1 MKMIGWLFNRQHIP
15 ARSRSIAGG
24 IGVAILLMTTGIA
37 VAQDPATPPAASGAP
52 VSAPNGYV
60 IHQAI
65 DAGGHLNN
73 LSGSGSMYDT
83 MINQKSGPR
92 ILGETFELHALPSNK
107 NPLVDDLKAF
117 SNGFGGDPMN
127 FAKLDFSKG
136 KVYEFS
142 GLFRRDRR
150 YFDYDLLGN
159 PNIPGG
165 QTIPIGPAA
174 SPTGSLAWPQ
184 LNTSAFLFNT
194 VRRMTDTS
202 LTLLPLSQFTLRFNY
217 SHNNFEGPSLSP
229 SGYQV
234 AGSYDVH
241 LFEFQRHSTDDYTAA
256 LDWKPVQGTR
266 LTFEE
271 QIDHFKE
278 NSFFTLD
285 SNYFNVQEADG
296 TKVELLANY
305 DMLTPYTSASCNA
318 GSTGGNPTLTAANPG
333 GLPIINPACA
343 VSTSYLRTAPTRV
356 LFPTEIFRLQSTS
369 LKNISMNGD
378 LRYTKATMTL
388 PYYNENFNGLTVGT
402 KTAGATRALAYTGT
416 GSGQREAVA
425 ADYGIVWQLTP
436 KFSLSE
442 QIDYSQVHQPGTTTM
457 TGLTTVTTPLDTTT
471 STGNETVNNPVLI
484 TTASAQGASTFEGS
498 GTVGTPWPAYF
509 GQKFTTNNLTATWD
523 ATARSSFSLTYRYRT
538 HVIAENAYS
547 PATSTVAVDPGGNPG
562 NLPLTPGET
571 NNGTVTI
578 NENGGI
584 FNAALHPATNWDL
597 NGSVEVL
604 YDDNAF
610 TPMGP
615 RQTRHYRVHTLYR
628 PTTWATISG
637 AYNDLERHNNTNN
650 SKSTPIDGPLNHV
663 DYSRVFSAAA
673 DLAPSEH
680 YGFDFDYAYSDVY
693 LASNICYDGGASAA
707 LPVAAAPANG
717 AGCPGATV
725 RGASYLEFGPV
736 KNFMHA
742 PTNSGSAALNISP
755 NDKVH
760 ANLGYR
766 ISSVNGSRFFNDP
779 RDVNG
784 SMVSN
789 YQSPFFNIAYTV
801 HPGWIV
807 RADYN
812 FYRYAEGGP
821 SGAQYCST
829 STTLPSATTA
839 APVVLC
845 SSLTGVQTGMTLSNA
860 GETLARNFSANNVTL
875 GMHWEF

>member
-1 MKMIGWLFNRQHIP
+1 MKNVGWLTRIRNQQPSF
-15 ARSRSIAGG
+15 AMFLGMVVAMFLAAACIA
-24 IGVAILLMTTGIA
+24 L
-37 VAQDPATPPAASGAP
+37 AQDPAAPAPGAP
-52 VSAPNGYV
+52 VSAPDGYV
-60 IHQAI
+60 LHQSI
-65 DAGGHLNN
+65 DVGGHMNGLT
-73 LSGSGSMYDT
+73 GSGAMYDT
-83 MINQKSGPR
+83 LINQKSGPR
-92 ILGETFELHALPSNK
+92 VFGETFELHALSANK

-127 FAKLDFSKG
+127 FAKLDFSKARF
-136 KVYEFS
+136 YEFS

-174 SPTGSLAWPQ
+174 SPTGSIPWPQ

-202 LTLLPLSQFTLRFNY
+202 LNLFPLSQFTLRFNY
-217 SHNNFEGPSLSP
+217 SHNNMEGPSLSP
-229 SGYQV
+229 SGYQL

-256 LDWKPVQGTR
+256 MDWKPVLGTR
-266 LTFEE
+266 LTLEE

-285 SNYFNVQEADG
+285 PNYFYVQEADG

-305 DMLTPYTSASCNA
+305 DMLTPYTASSCNTSSL
-318 GSTGGNPTLTAANPG
+318 GSNPMLSAANPG

-343 VSTSYLRTAPTRV
+343 VAVSYLRTAPTRA

-369 LKNISMNGD
+369 IKNVSMNGEF
-378 LRYTKATMTL
+378 RYTNANLNL
-388 PYYNENFNGLTVGT
+388 PFYNDDFQGLS
-402 KTAGATRALAYTGT
+402 GATRSWAYLAT
-416 GSGQREAVA
+416 GSARRQAVA
-425 ADYGIVWQLTP
+425 ADYGILWQVMP

-442 QIDYSQVHQPGTTTM
+442 QASYSNVHQPGTTTM
-457 TGLTTVTTPLDTTT
+457 LSLVTQTVPTTA
-471 STGNETVNNPVLI
+471 GNETINYPTLTS
-484 TTASAQGASTFEGS
+484 TTSAQGASTFEGS
-498 GTVGTPWPAYF
+498 GTIGTPWPAYF
-509 GQKFTTNNLTATWD
+509 GQRFFTNNLTATWD
-523 ATARSSFSLTYRYRT
+523 ATPRSTFSLTYRYRT

-547 PATSTVAVDPGGNPG
+547 AATSTAAADPGGNPG

-584 FNAALHPATNWDL
+584 FNAALRPAANWDV
-597 NGSVEVL
+597 NGSVEML

-615 RQTRHYRVHTLYR
+615 RQTLHYRVHTIYR
-628 PTTWATISG
+628 PKTWATISG

-650 SKSTPIDGPLNHV
+650 SGSTPVDGPLNHV
-663 DYSRVFSAAA
+663 DHSRIFSAAA
-673 DLAPSEH
+673 ELAPNEH
-680 YGFDFDYAYSDVY
+680 FGFDLDYAYSDVY

-736 KNFMHA
+736 KNFMDA
-742 PTNSGSAALNISP
+742 PTQSGSAAFSVSP
-755 NDKVH
+755 SPKSH
-760 ANLGYR
+760 ANAGYR
-766 ISSVNGSRFFNDP
+766 ISDVNGSRFFNDP

-784 SMVSN
+784 SLASK
-789 YQSPFFNIAYTV
+789 YQTPFVNLAYTV
-801 HPGWIV
+801 HTGV
-807 RADYN
+807 TLRAEYD
-812 FYRYAEGGP
+812 FYSYGEGGP
-821 SGAQYCST
+821 SGAKYCTT
-829 STTLPSATTA
+829 STTLPTATTA

-845 SSLTGVQTGMTLSNA
+845 SSLTGVQTGITLSNA
-860 GETLARNFSANNVTL
+860 GETMAREFHANNLTV

>member
-1 MKMIGWLFNRQHIP
+1 
-15 ARSRSIAGG
+15 
-24 IGVAILLMTTGIA
+24 
-37 VAQDPATPPAASGAP
+37 
-52 VSAPNGYV
+52 
-60 IHQAI
+60 
-65 DAGGHLNN
+65 
-73 LSGSGSMYDT
+73 
-83 MINQKSGPR
+83 
-92 ILGETFELHALPSNK
+92 
-107 NPLVDDLKAF
+107 
-117 SNGFGGDPMN
+117 
-127 FAKLDFSKG
+127 
-136 KVYEFS
+136 
-142 GLFRRDRR
+142 LFRRDRR

-165 QTIPIGPAA
+165 QAIPIGPTA

-241 LFEFQRHSTDDYTAA
+241 LFEYQRHSTDDYTFAM
-256 LDWKPVQGTR
+256 DWKPVQGTR

-305 DMLTPYTSASCNA
+305 DMLTPYTTSSCNA
-318 GSTGGNPTLTAANPG
+318 GSMGGNPMLTAATTG

-343 VSTSYLRTAPTRV
+343 VSTSYLRTAPTRA

-369 LKNISMNGD
+369 LKNISMNGEF
-378 LRYTKATMTL
+378 RYTKAKMNM
-388 PYYNENFNGLTVGT
+388 PFYNENFQGLTVGS
-402 KTAGATRALAYTGT
+402 KTAGATRSLAYVAT

-425 ADYGIVWQLTP
+425 ADYGVVWQITP

-442 QIDYSQVHQPGTTTM
+442 QINYSLVHQPGTTTM
-457 TGLTTVTTPLDTTT
+457 LRLTTSTTPLDTTT
-471 STGNETVNNPVLI
+471 STGNETINNPTVI
-484 TTASAQGASTFEGS
+484 TTISAQGASTFEGS
-498 GTVGTPWPAYF
+498 GNIGAPSPDYF

-523 ATARSSFSLTYRYRT
+523 ATARSTFSLTYRYRT
-538 HVIAENAYS
+538 HVIGEGIPNNTALA
-547 PATSTVAVDPGGNPG
+547 PGA
-562 NLPLTPGET
+562 T

-584 FNAALHPATNWDL
+584 FNAALHPAHNWDL

-615 RQTRHYRVHTLYR
+615 RQTKHYRVHTLYR
-628 PTTWATISG
+628 PKTWATISG

-650 SKSTPIDGPLNHV
+650 TGSTPIDGPLNHV

-680 YGFDFDYAYSDVY
+680 YGFDIDYAYSDVY
-693 LASNICYDGGASAA
+693 LASNICYDGGATAA
-707 LPVAAAPANG
+707 LPLAAAPANG

-742 PTNSGSAALNISP
+742 PTQTGSAAFTVSP
-755 NDKVH
+755 STKAH
-760 ANLGYR
+760 ASAGYR

-784 SMVSN
+784 SLVSK
-789 YQSPFFNIAYTV
+789 YQTPFFNVAYTV
-801 HPGWIV
+801 HPGVIL
-807 RADYN
+807 RAEYD
-812 FYRYAEGGP
+812 FYSYGEGGP
-821 SGAQYCST
+821 SGAKYCST
-829 STTLPSATTA
+829 SAALPSATTP

-860 GETLARNFSANNVTL
+860 GETMARGFHANNLTL

>member
-15 ARSRSIAGG
+15 TRSRRIAGG
-24 IGVAILLMTTGIA
+24 VGVAILLVTTGIA
-37 VAQDPATPPAASGAP
+37 IAQDPASPPAASGAQ
-52 VSAPNGYV
+52 VSAPDGYV
-60 IHQAI
+60 IHQSI
-65 DAGGHLNN
+65 DVGGRMNGLT
-73 LSGSGSMYDT
+73 GSGAMYDT
-83 MINQKSGPR
+83 LINQKSGPR
-92 ILGETFELHALPSNK
+92 VLGETFELHALSTNK

-165 QTIPIGPAA
+165 QAIPIGPTA

-241 LFEFQRHSTDDYTAA
+241 LFEYQRQSTDDYTFAM
-256 LDWKPVQGTR
+256 DWKPVQGTR

-305 DMLTPYTSASCNA
+305 DMLTPYTTSSCNA
-318 GSTGGNPTLTAANPG
+318 GSMGGNPMLTAATTG

-343 VSTSYLRTAPTRV
+343 VSTSYLRTAPTRA

-369 LKNISMNGD
+369 LKNISMNGEF
-378 LRYTKATMTL
+378 RYTKAKMNM
-388 PYYNENFNGLTVGT
+388 PFYNENFQGLTVGS
-402 KTAGATRALAYTGT
+402 KTAGATRSLAYVAT

-425 ADYGIVWQLTP
+425 ADYGVVWQITP

-442 QIDYSQVHQPGTTTM
+442 QINYSLVHQPGTTTM
-457 TGLTTVTTPLDTTT
+457 LRLTTSTTPLDTTT
-471 STGNETVNNPVLI
+471 STGNETINNPTVI
-484 TTASAQGASTFEGS
+484 TTISAQGASTFEGS
-498 GTVGTPWPAYF
+498 GNIGAPSPDYF

-523 ATARSSFSLTYRYRT
+523 ATARSTFSLTYRYRT
-538 HVIAENAYS
+538 HVIGEGIPNNTALA
-547 PATSTVAVDPGGNPG
+547 PGA
-562 NLPLTPGET
+562 T

-584 FNAALHPATNWDL
+584 FNAALHPAHNWDL

-615 RQTRHYRVHTLYR
+615 RQTKHYRVHTLYR
-628 PTTWATISG
+628 PKTWATISG

-650 SKSTPIDGPLNHV
+650 TGSTPIDGPLNHV

-680 YGFDFDYAYSDVY
+680 YGFDIDYAYSDVY
-693 LASNICYDGGASAA
+693 LASNICYDGGATAA
-707 LPVAAAPANG
+707 LPLAAAPANG

-742 PTNSGSAALNISP
+742 PTQTGSAAFTVSP
-755 NDKVH
+755 STKAH
-760 ANLGYR
+760 ASAGYR

-784 SMVSN
+784 SLVSK
-789 YQSPFFNIAYTV
+789 YQTPFFNVAYTV
-801 HPGWIV
+801 HPGVIL
-807 RADYN
+807 RAEYD
-812 FYRYAEGGP
+812 FYSYGEGGP
-821 SGAQYCST
+821 SGAKYCST
-829 STTLPSATTA
+829 SAALPSATTP

-860 GETLARNFSANNVTL
+860 GETMARGFHANNLTL

>member
-1 MKMIGWLFNRQHIP
+1 MI
-15 ARSRSIAGG
+15 
-24 IGVAILLMTTGIA
+24 VAMFLAAACIA
-37 VAQDPATPPAASGAP
+37 VAQDP
-52 VSAPNGYV
+52 SAPAPNPPMSAPDGYV
-60 IHQAI
+60 LHQSF
-65 DAGGHLNN
+65 DVGGHMDG
-73 LSGSGSMYDT
+73 LSGSGAMYDT
-83 MINQKSGPR
+83 LVNQKSGPR
-92 ILGETFELHALPSNK
+92 VLGETFELRALPSTK

-136 KVYEFS
+136 KYYEFS

-165 QTIPIGPAA
+165 QTIPIGPTAT
-174 SPTGSLAWPQ
+174 PTGSIPWPQ

-202 LTLLPLSQFTLRFNY
+202 LTLFPLSVFTLRAAY
-217 SHNNFEGPSLSP
+217 SHNNMEGPSLSP
-229 SGYQV
+229 SGYQF

-241 LFEFQRHSTDDYTAA
+241 LFEYQRHSTDDYTFA

-285 SNYFNVQEADG
+285 PNYFYVQEPDG

-305 DMLTPYTSASCNA
+305 DMLTPYTASSCNTA
-318 GSTGGNPTLTAANPG
+318 SMGGNPMLTTANAG

-343 VSTSYLRTAPTRV
+343 VAVSYLRTAPTRA
-356 LFPTEIFRLQSTS
+356 LFPTEIFRLQSSS
-369 LKNISMNGD
+369 LKNVSMNGEF
-378 LRYTKATMTL
+378 RYTKSDMKL
-388 PYYNENFNGLTVGT
+388 PYYNDIFQGL
-402 KTAGATRALAYTGT
+402 AGATRSLAYVAT
-416 GSGQREAVA
+416 GSARREAVA
-425 ADYGIVWQLTP
+425 ADYGVVWQATT
-436 KFSLSE
+436 KVSLSE
-442 QIDYSQVHQPGTTTM
+442 QIDFSNVHQPGTTTM
-457 TGLTTVTTPLDTTT
+457 LSLMTQTVPTTA
-471 STGNETVNNPVLI
+471 GNETLNYPTLTS
-484 TTASAQGASTFEGS
+484 TTAAQGASTFEGS
-498 GTVGTPWPAYF
+498 GAIGTPWPAYF
-509 GQKFTTNNLTATWD
+509 GQRFVTNNLTATWD
-523 ATARSSFSLTYRYRT
+523 ATPRTTFSLTYRYRA
-538 HVIAENAYS
+538 HVIAENAYAAAS
-547 PATSTVAVDPGGNPG
+547 GSTPVDPGGNPG
-562 NLPLTPGET
+562 NVPLTPGET

-584 FNAALHPATNWDL
+584 FNAAFRPTNNWDV

-615 RQTRHYRVHTLYR
+615 RQTKHYRVHTLYR
-628 PTTWATISG
+628 PTPWATISG

-650 SKSTPIDGPLNHV
+650 SGTTPADGPLDHV
-663 DYSRVFSAAA
+663 DHSRVFSVDA
-673 DLAPSEH
+673 DLAPNEH

-736 KNFMHA
+736 KNFMDA
-742 PTNSGSAALNISP
+742 PTQSGSASFTVSP
-755 NDKVH
+755 TTKAH
-760 ANLGYR
+760 ANAGYR
-766 ISSVNGSRFFNDP
+766 ISSVNGTRFYNDP
-779 RDVNG
+779 RDVAG
-784 SMVSN
+784 SLVSK
-789 YQSPFFNIAYTV
+789 YETPFVNVAYAV
-801 HPGWIV
+801 HPQLILK
-807 RADYN
+807 AEYD
-812 FYRYAEGGP
+812 FYGYGEGGP
-821 SGAQYCST
+821 SGAKYCST
-829 STTLPSATTA
+829 STTLPSATTP

-845 SSLTGVQTGMTLSNA
+845 SSLTGVQTGMTLTNA
-860 GETLARNFSANNVTL
+860 GETAPREFHANNLTL
-875 GMHWEF
+875 GVHWEF

>member
-1 MKMIGWLFNRQHIP
+1 MKNVGWLTRVRNQQPSLAMFVGMI
-15 ARSRSIAGG
+15 
-24 IGVAILLMTTGIA
+24 VAMFLAAACIA
-37 VAQDPATPPAASGAP
+37 VAQDP
-52 VSAPNGYV
+52 SAPAPNPPMSAPDGYV
-60 IHQAI
+60 LHQSF
-65 DAGGHLNN
+65 DVGGHMDG
-73 LSGSGSMYDT
+73 LSGSGAMYDT
-83 MINQKSGPR
+83 LVNQKSGPR
-92 ILGETFELHALPSNK
+92 VLGETFELRALPSTK

-136 KVYEFS
+136 KYYEFS

-165 QTIPIGPAA
+165 QTIPIGPTAT
-174 SPTGSLAWPQ
+174 PTGSIPWPQ

-202 LTLLPLSQFTLRFNY
+202 LTLFPLSVFTLRAAY
-217 SHNNFEGPSLSP
+217 SHNNMEGPSLSP
-229 SGYQV
+229 SGYQF

-241 LFEFQRHSTDDYTAA
+241 LFEYQRHSTDDYTFA

-285 SNYFNVQEADG
+285 PNYFYVQEPDG

-305 DMLTPYTSASCNA
+305 DMLTPYTASSCNTA
-318 GSTGGNPTLTAANPG
+318 SMGGNPMLTTANAG

-343 VSTSYLRTAPTRV
+343 VAVSYLRTAPTRA
-356 LFPTEIFRLQSTS
+356 LFPTEIFRLQSSS
-369 LKNISMNGD
+369 LKNVSMNGEF
-378 LRYTKATMTL
+378 RYTKSDMKL
-388 PYYNENFNGLTVGT
+388 PYYNDIFQGL
-402 KTAGATRALAYTGT
+402 AGATRSLAYVAT
-416 GSGQREAVA
+416 GSARREAVA
-425 ADYGIVWQLTP
+425 ADYGVVWQATT
-436 KFSLSE
+436 KVSLSE
-442 QIDYSQVHQPGTTTM
+442 QIDFSNVHQPGTTTM
-457 TGLTTVTTPLDTTT
+457 LSLMTQTVPTTA
-471 STGNETVNNPVLI
+471 GNETLNYPTLTS
-484 TTASAQGASTFEGS
+484 TTAAQGASTFEGS
-498 GTVGTPWPAYF
+498 GAIGTPWPAYF
-509 GQKFTTNNLTATWD
+509 GQRFVTNNLTATWD
-523 ATARSSFSLTYRYRT
+523 ATPRTTFSLTYRYRA
-538 HVIAENAYS
+538 HVIAENAYAAAS
-547 PATSTVAVDPGGNPG
+547 GSTPVDPGGNPG
-562 NLPLTPGET
+562 NVPLTPGET

-584 FNAALHPATNWDL
+584 FNAAFRPTNNWDV

-615 RQTRHYRVHTLYR
+615 RQTKHYRVHTLYR
-628 PTTWATISG
+628 PTPWATISG

-650 SKSTPIDGPLNHV
+650 SGTTPADGPLDHV
-663 DYSRVFSAAA
+663 DHSRVFSVDA
-673 DLAPSEH
+673 DLAPNEH

-736 KNFMHA
+736 KNFMDA
-742 PTNSGSAALNISP
+742 PTQSGSASFTVSP
-755 NDKVH
+755 TTKAH
-760 ANLGYR
+760 ANAGYR
-766 ISSVNGSRFFNDP
+766 ISSVNGTRFYNDP
-779 RDVNG
+779 RDVAG
-784 SMVSN
+784 SLVSK
-789 YQSPFFNIAYTV
+789 YETPFVNVAYAV
-801 HPGWIV
+801 HPQLILK
-807 RADYN
+807 AEYD
-812 FYRYAEGGP
+812 FYGYGEGGP
-821 SGAQYCST
+821 SGAKYCST
-829 STTLPSATTA
+829 STTLPSATTP

-845 SSLTGVQTGMTLSNA
+845 SSLTGVQTGMTLTNA
-860 GETLARNFSANNVTL
+860 GETAPREFHANNLTL
-875 GMHWEF
+875 GVHWEF

>member
-1 MKMIGWLFNRQHIP
+1 MKNVGWL
-15 ARSRSIAGG
+15 ARIRNQQPSFAMFVGMV
-24 IGVAILLMTTGIA
+24 VAMFLAAACIA
-37 VAQDPATPPAASGAP
+37 VAQDPSTPPPVAP
-52 VSAPNGYV
+52 VSAPDGYV
-60 IHQAI
+60 LHQSV
-65 DAGGHLNN
+65 DVGGHMDNV
-73 LSGSGSMYDT
+73 SGSGAMYDT
-83 MINQKSGPR
+83 LINQQSGPR
-92 ILGETFELHALPSNK
+92 VLGETFELHALSSNK
-107 NPLVDDLKAF
+107 SPLVDDLKAF

-136 KVYEFS
+136 KFYEFS

-159 PNIPGG
+159 PNIPSG

-174 SPTGSLAWPQ
+174 SPTGSLPWPQ

-202 LTLLPLSQFTLRFNY
+202 LTLFPLSQFTLRLNY

-241 LFEFQRHSTDDYTAA
+241 LFEYQRHSTDDYTFAF
-256 LDWKPVQGTR
+256 DWKPVRGTR
-266 LTFEE
+266 LTVEE

-285 SNYFNVQEADG
+285 SNYFYVQEPDG
-296 TKVELLANY
+296 TKVELLADY
-305 DMLTPYTSASCNA
+305 DMLTPYTASSCNTA
-318 GSTGGNPTLTAANPG
+318 SMGGNPMLSAANPG

-343 VSTSYLRTAPTRV
+343 VSASYLRTAPTRV

-369 LKNISMNGD
+369 LKNVSMNGD
-378 LRYTKATMTL
+378 FRFTKATMNL
-388 PYYNENFNGLTVGT
+388 PYYKDDFQGLS
-402 KTAGATRALAYTGT
+402 GATRSLAYTAT
-416 GSGQREAVA
+416 GSGKREVLA
-425 ADYGIVWQLTP
+425 ADYGIVWQVLT
-436 KFSLSE
+436 KLSLSE
-442 QIDYSQVHQPGTTTM
+442 QIDYSNTHQPGTTTM
-457 TGLTTVTTPLDTTT
+457 TSLTTQTVPATA
-471 STGNETVNNPVLI
+471 GNETINYPTL
-484 TTASAQGASTFEGS
+484 TTTISAQGASTFEGS
-498 GTVGTPWPAYF
+498 GTIGTPWPAYF
-509 GQKFTTNNLTATWD
+509 GQKFVTNNLTATWD
-523 ATARSSFSLTYRYRT
+523 ALPRTTFSLTYRYRT
-538 HVIAENAYS
+538 HVIAENAYAA
-547 PATSTVAVDPGGNPG
+547 ATSTTAVDPGGNPG
-562 NLPLTPGET
+562 NVPLTPGET

-584 FNAALHPATNWDL
+584 FNAAFRPTNNWDV

-615 RQTRHYRVHTLYR
+615 RQTKHYRVHTLYR
-628 PTTWATISG
+628 PRTWATISG

-650 SKSTPIDGPLNHV
+650 SGTTPADGPLDHV
-663 DYSRVFSAAA
+663 DHSRVFSVAT
-673 DLAPSEH
+673 DLAPNEH
-680 YGFDFDYAYSDVY
+680 YGLDFNYAYSDVY

-736 KNFMHA
+736 KNFMDA
-742 PTNSGSAALNISP
+742 PTQSASASLSISP
-755 NDKVH
+755 TTKAH
-760 ANLGYR
+760 ANAGYR
-766 ISSVNGSRFFNDP
+766 ISDVNGTRFFNDP

-784 SMVSN
+784 SLVSK
-789 YQSPFFNIAYTV
+789 YQTPFVNVAFTV
-801 HPGWIV
+801 HPGVILK
-807 RADYN
+807 AEYDLYS
-812 FYRYAEGGP
+812 YGEGGP
-821 SGAQYCST
+821 SGAKYCST
-829 STTLPSATTA
+829 STTLPSATTP

-860 GETLARNFSANNVTL
+860 GETMPREFHANNLTL

>member
-1 MKMIGWLFNRQHIP
+1 MIGWLFNRQHIP
-15 ARSRSIAGG
+15 AMARRIAGG
-24 IGVAILLMTTGIA
+24 VGVAILLVTTGIA
-37 VAQDPATPPAASGAP
+37 IAQDPATPPAASGEQ
-52 VSAPNGYV
+52 VSAPDGYV
-60 IHQAI
+60 VHQSI
-65 DAGGHLNN
+65 DVGGHMNG
-73 LSGSGSMYDT
+73 LSGSGAMYDT
-83 MINQKSGPR
+83 LINQKSGPR
-92 ILGETFELHALPSNK
+92 VLGETFEMHALPGNK
-107 NPLVDDLKAF
+107 SPLVDDLKAF

-127 FAKLDFSKG
+127 FAKLDFSKS
-136 KVYEFS
+136 KFYEFS

-174 SPTGSLAWPQ
+174 SPTGSLPWPQ

-202 LTLLPLSQFTLRFNY
+202 LTLFPLSQFTLRLNY

-241 LFEFQRHSTDDYTAA
+241 LFEYQRHSTDDYTAA

-266 LTFEE
+266 MTLEE

-285 SNYFNVQEADG
+285 SNYFYVQEPDG

-305 DMLTPYTSASCNA
+305 DMLTPYTSSSCNA
-318 GSTGGNPTLTAANPG
+318 GSMGGNPMLSAANPG
-333 GLPIINPACA
+333 GLPIINPGCA
-343 VSTSYLRTAPTRV
+343 VAASYLRTAPTRA

-369 LKNISMNGD
+369 LKNVSMNGEF
-378 LRYTKATMTL
+378 RYTKATMNL
-388 PYYNENFNGLTVGT
+388 PYYNDSFQGLTVGT
-402 KTAGATRALAYTGT
+402 KTAGATRSLAYTAT

-425 ADYGIVWQLTP
+425 ADYGVVWQITP

-442 QIDYSQVHQPGTTTM
+442 QINYSLVHQPGTTTM
-457 TGLTTVTTPLDTTT
+457 TGLTTATTPLDTTT
-471 STGNETVNNPVLI
+471 STGNETINNPTLI
-484 TTASAQGASTFEGS
+484 TTISAQGASTFEGS
-498 GTVGTPWPAYF
+498 GNVGAPSPDYF

-523 ATARSSFSLTYRYRT
+523 AAARTTFSLTYRYRT
-538 HVIAENAYS
+538 HVIGEGIPNNTA
-547 PATSTVAVDPGGNPG
+547 
-562 NLPLTPGET
+562 LTPGAT

-584 FNAALHPATNWDL
+584 FNAALRPANNWDL

-615 RQTRHYRVHTLYR
+615 RQTKHYRVHTLYR
-628 PTTWATISG
+628 PKTWAMISG

-650 SKSTPIDGPLNHV
+650 SGSTPIDGPLNHV

-680 YGFDFDYAYSDVY
+680 YGFDIDYAYSDVY
-693 LASNICYDGGASAA
+693 LASNICYDGGAAAA
-707 LPVAAAPANG
+707 LPLAAAPANG

-725 RGASYLEFGPV
+725 RGSSYLEFGPV

-742 PTNSGSAALNISP
+742 PTQTGSAAFSVSP
-755 NDKVH
+755 STKAH
-760 ANLGYR
+760 ASAGYR

-784 SMVSN
+784 SLVSK
-789 YQSPFFNIAYTV
+789 YQTPFFNVAYTV
-801 HPGWIV
+801 HPGVIL
-807 RADYN
+807 RAEYD
-812 FYRYAEGGP
+812 FYSYGEGGP

-829 STTLPSATTA
+829 STTLPSATTP

-860 GETLARNFSANNVTL
+860 GETMPREFHANNLTL